1 VGGEGRIVKAPD
13 RVLLAHGG
21 GGHLTRRLVEELF
34 LPALRNPHLET
45 LTDSA
50 VLPEM
55 PPGRPALTTDAFVV
69 DPPIFSGGDLGCL
82 SVCGTVND
90 LAMSGA
96 RPLWLTW
103 ALILE
108 EGAEGDLLDTCV
120 RGAAEAAR
128 EAGVTVVA
136 GDTKVVPRGKGD
148 RLFAVTAGLGV
159 VPPGRDLSDIRIEP
173 GDAIIVSGPIG
184 DHGATVL
191 AHRHDLTASGLK
203 SDCAPLAGL
212 VDALLESG
220 AAVRSLHDPTRGG
233 VVTVCHEVAA
243 RSGARVLLEEE
254 GVPVR
259 REVTGVCDLLGLDPL
274 ALACEG
280 RALVWVAADD
290 VDLALGAMR
299 SHPLGTESAIIGRM
313 EAGVAGAPPVVM
325 HTRVGGERPL
335 DLLSGLDLPRIC

>member
-1 VGGEGRIVKAPD
+1 VKAPD

-34 LPALRNPHLET
+34 LPAFRNPHLET

-50 VLPEM
+50 VLSEL

-69 DPPIFSGGDLGCL
+69 DPPVFSGGDLGCL
-82 SVCGTVND
+82 SICGTVND

-96 RPLWLTW
+96 RPMWLTW

-108 EGAEGDLLDTCV
+108 EGADGDLLETCV
-120 RGAAEAAR
+120 RGAAKAAE
-128 EAGVTVVA
+128 EAGVMVVA

-148 RLFAVTAGLGV
+148 GLFAVTAGVGV
-159 VPPGRDLSDIRIEP
+159 VPPGRDLLDDHIEA
-173 GDAIIVSGPIG
+173 GDVILVSGPIG

-191 AHRHDLTASGLK
+191 AHRHDLSASGLR

-212 VDALLESG
+212 VETLLESG
-220 AAVRSLHDPTRGG
+220 AAVRALHDPTRGG
-233 VVTVCHEVAA
+233 VVTVCHEVAS
-243 RSGARVLLEEE
+243 RSGAKVVLEESSL
-254 GVPVR
+254 PVR
-259 REVTGVCDLLGLDPL
+259 REVVGVCDLLGLDPL

-280 RALVWVAADD
+280 RVLAWVDADD
-290 VDLALGAMR
+290 EERALEAMR
-299 SHPLGTESAIIGRM
+299 SHHLGAESEMIGRM
-313 EAGVAGAPPVVM
+313 EAGVSGAPPVVLK
-325 HTRVGGERPL
+325 TRVGGERPL

>member
-1 VGGEGRIVKAPD
+1 VKVPE

-34 LPALRNPHLET
+34 LPALHNPHLAT

-50 VLPEM
+50 LLPEM

-69 DPPIFSGGDLGCL
+69 DPPVFAGGDLGHL
-82 SVCGTVND
+82 SICGTVND
-90 LAMSGA
+90 LAMVGA

-108 EGAEGDLLDTCV
+108 EGADGGLLETCL
-120 RGAAEAAR
+120 RGAARAA
-128 EAGVTVVA
+128 EDAGVTVVA

-148 RLFAVTAGLGV
+148 GLFAVTAGLGV
-159 VPPGRDLSDIRIEP
+159 VPPGRDLSDANIVP
-173 GDAIIVSGPIG
+173 GDVVLVSGPIG

-191 AHRHDLTASGLK
+191 AHRHDLSASGLV

-212 VDALLESG
+212 VETLLDGGST
-220 AAVRSLHDPTRGG
+220 VRALHDPTRGG

-243 RSGARVLLEEE
+243 RCGAKVVLDEAA
-254 GVPVR
+254 VPIR
-259 REVTGVCDLLGLDPL
+259 REVSGVCDLLGLDPL

-280 RALVWVAADD
+280 RTLVWVAAGDAGR
-290 VDLALGAMR
+290 ALRALR
-299 SHPLGTESAIIGRM
+299 SHPLGAESEIIGHM
-313 EAGVAGAPPVVM
+313 EEAAPGAPPVVM
-325 HTRVGGERPL
+325 KTRVGGERPL
-335 DLLSGLDLPRIC
+335 DLLSGIDLPRIC